1 MDELLKLHDHV
12 QASILRLIFDIKV
25 AFETGEKGLALDTLF
40 AVREL
45 QLSVWQ
51 TNYLAK
57 MAFNHAMTCSNEGD
71 GDLSVDWMKACF
83 DLAKEDPDKNYVI
96 TKSALLFLIE
106 KYGRRELWD
115 KVEICLNLLC
125 SKSPDPFLVN
135 VLTLYKAIGT
145 NQVRYKFKACF
156 DGRLK

>member
-40 AVREL
+40 TVREL

-57 MAFNHAMTCSNEGD
+57 MAFNHAT
-71 GDLSVDWMKACF
+71 
-83 DLAKEDPDKNYVI
+83 
-96 TKSALLFLIE
+96 
-106 KYGRRELWD
+106 
-115 KVEICLNLLC
+115 
-125 SKSPDPFLVN
+125 VN
-135 VLTLYKAIGT
+135 KIWLP
-145 NQVRYKFKACF
+145 
-156 DGRLK
+156 